1 MSAFRFH
8 HRLQVRFRD
17 CDLMGHANTAVY
29 FTYVEQARFAYW
41 RELADSTASE
51 ALPSIIVARAECD
64 FVRSARPGE
73 WLEVWI
79 GTTRIGRTSFT
90 IECEILGEDGQL
102 VARAKT
108 VQVMY
113 DYATAKTF
121 PVPDSFRARMEE
133 YEGRKLSLQS

>member
-41 RELADSTASE
+41 LELSGSPAS
-51 ALPSIIVARAECD
+51 AGIPSIILARAECD
-64 FVRSARPGE
+64 FVRAAKPGE
-73 WLEVWI
+73 WLEVWL

-102 VARAKT
+102 VARART
-108 VQVMY
+108 IQVMY
-113 DYATAKTF
+113 DYASAKAV

-133 YEGRKLSLQS
+133 YEGRKLSLPS

>member
-1 MSAFRFH
+1 M
-8 HRLQVRFRD
+8 
-17 CDLMGHANTAVY
+17 
-29 FTYVEQARFAYW
+29 
-41 RELADSTASE
+41 
-51 ALPSIIVARAECD
+51 
-64 FVRSARPGE
+64 
-73 WLEVWI
+73 WI
-79 GTTRIGRTSFT
+79 GTTMIWRTSFT
-90 IECEILGEDGQL
+90 IECEILGDDGQL

>member
-17 CDLMGHANTAVY
+17 CDLMGHVNTAVY

-41 RELADSTASE
+41 HELSGSNASE
-51 ALPSIIVARAECD
+51 GIPSIIIARAECD
-64 FVRSARPGE
+64 FVRPAMPGE
-73 WLEVWI
+73 WLELWL

-90 IECEILGEDGQL
+90 IECEILGADGRL
-102 VARAKT
+102 VARART

-113 DYATAKTF
+113 DYATAKAF

-133 YEGRKLSLQS
+133 YEGRTLGLQS